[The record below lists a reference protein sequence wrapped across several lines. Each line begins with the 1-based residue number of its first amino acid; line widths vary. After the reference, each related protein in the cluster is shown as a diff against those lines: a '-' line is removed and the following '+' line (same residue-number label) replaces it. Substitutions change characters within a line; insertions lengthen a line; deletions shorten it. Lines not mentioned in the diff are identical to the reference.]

1 MTAPTIT
8 SVTVNGVDLDLDD
21 VILDVIITHGRGAIT
36 DSASPS
42 TLDMRIFATGQ
53 ITVPYTLGQSVNVKA
68 DTVDRFTGAIT
79 DMAISHSTTVDGQ
92 PPMTIIDVTAVGKL
106 ANLGRFFYETTR
118 PEEDLQARV
127 DAILTAT
134 GLTYSAQADPAY
146 ALLEVLAA
154 DAALEDARTQLD
166 VLNVWTGGTLYDKP
180 DGTVVFE
187 SYTRR
192 GYNYATA
199 TWAGMPLDW
208 DSTTGDWA
216 SQYAAGS
223 AAPSTV
229 TLPVTAVVW
238 EPRWAATSS
247 TIVNDVTVSYGTLDP
262 QDTFNQVDAVSVAA
276 FGSRA
281 ISITTGLVDVDDA
294 GNRAS
299 LVLTAQATERWTL
312 GGVEILMETLD
323 APTLALV
330 MGLTSGDRVIVT
342 GLPTPGPI
350 AQFLG
355 VLEGWTETYTI
366 DGYRLT
372 LALSDPRY
380 SYAMLPWD
388 EAGAAD
394 WQNVPITTTWSDVI
408 LQSNLVP

>member
-8 SVTVNGVDLDLDD
+8 SVTINGVDLDLDD

-36 DSASPS
+36 DAASPS

-79 DMAISHSTTVDGQ
+79 DMAISHATTINNN
-92 PPMTIIDVTAVGKL
+92 PPMTIIDVTAVGLL
-106 ANLGRFFYETTR
+106 ANLSRFFSDTTR
-118 PEEDLQARV
+118 PEEVLQDRV

-134 GLTYSAQADPAY
+134 GLTYSAQADPDY
-146 ALLEVLAA
+146 LLLEVLAA
-154 DAALEDARTQLD
+154 DAVLEDARTQLD
-166 VLNVWTGGTLYDKP
+166 VLNDWTGGTLYDKP

-199 TWAGMPLDW
+199 TWDDMPYDW
-208 DSTTGDWA
+208 DNTTGDWI
-216 SQYAAGS
+216 SQYALGD
-223 AAPSTV
+223 AAPTAV
-229 TLPVTAVVW
+229 TLPVSAVVW
-238 EPRWAATSS
+238 EPRWQATAS
-247 TIVNDVTVSYGTLDP
+247 TIINDVTVSYGTADP
-262 QDTFNQVDAVSVAA
+262 QDIFNQVDAVSVAA

-281 ISITTGLVDVDDA
+281 VTINTGLADLDDA
-294 GNRAS
+294 SNRAS

-312 GGVEILMETLD
+312 GGVEILMETLS
-323 APTLALV
+323 APELAEV
-330 MGLTSGDRVIVT
+330 MNLTSGDRVIVT

-350 AQFLG
+350 TEFLG

-380 SYAMLPWD
+380 SYAMLEWD
-388 EAGAAD
+388 GAGAAD
-394 WQNVPITTTWSDVI
+394 WANVPIATTWSDVI

>member
-8 SVTVNGVDLDLDD
+8 SVTINSIDLDLDD

-36 DSASPS
+36 DAASPS

-79 DMAISHSTTVDGQ
+79 DMAISHATTIDNN
-92 PPMTIIDVTAVGKL
+92 PPMTIIDVTAVGLL
-106 ANLGRFFYETTR
+106 ANLSRFFYDTTR
-118 PEEDLQARV
+118 PEEDLQDRV

-134 GLTYSAQADPAY
+134 GLTYSAQADPNY
-146 ALLEVLAA
+146 LFLEVLAA
-154 DAALEDARTQLD
+154 DAVLEDARTQLD
-166 VLNVWTGGTLYDKP
+166 SLNDQTGGTLYDKP

-199 TWAGMPLDW
+199 TWEGMPLDW
-208 DSTTGDWA
+208 DSTTGDWV
-216 SQYAAGS
+216 SQYAPGD
-223 AAPSTV
+223 AAPTAV

-238 EPRWAATSS
+238 EPRWQATAS
-247 TIVNDVTVSYGTLDP
+247 TIVNDVTVSYGTADP

-281 ISITTGLVDVDDA
+281 ITINTTLADVDDA
-294 GNRAS
+294 ANRAS

-312 GGVEILMETLD
+312 GGVEILMETLS
-323 APTLALV
+323 APELSEV
-330 MGLTSGDRVIVT
+330 MNLTSGDRVVVT

-350 AQFLG
+350 TEFLG

-394 WQNVPITTTWSDVI
+394 WVNVPIATTWSDVI

>member
-8 SVTVNGVDLDLDD
+8 SVTINGVDLDLDD

-36 DSASPS
+36 DAASPS

-68 DTVDRFTGAIT
+68 SSTNRFTGAIT
-79 DMAISHSTTVDGQ
+79 DMAISHATTIDGN
-92 PPMTIIDVTAVGKL
+92 PPMTIIDVTAIGKL
-106 ANLGRFFYETTR
+106 ANLSRFFYDTTR
-118 PEEDLQARV
+118 PAEDLQARV

-134 GLTYSAQADPAY
+134 GLTYAAQADPNY

-154 DAALEDARTQLD
+154 DAVLEDARTQLD
-166 VLNVWTGGTLYDKP
+166 TLNDWTGGTLYDKP

-208 DSTTGDWA
+208 TSTTLDWV
-216 SQYAAGS
+216 SQYAPGD
-223 AAPSTV
+223 AAPTAV
-229 TLPVTAVVW
+229 TLPVTAVIW
-238 EPRWAATSS
+238 EPRWQATAS
-247 TIVNDVTVSYGTLDP
+247 TIVNDVTVSYGAADP
-262 QDTFNQVDAVSVAA
+262 QLDYQDTDAASIAA

-281 ISITTGLVDVDDA
+281 IKVTTGLSDVGDA
-294 GNRAS
+294 ANRAS

-312 GGVEILMETLD
+312 GGVEILMETLT

-330 MGLTSGDRVIVT
+330 LGLTSGDRVIVT

-380 SYAMLPWD
+380 SYAMLTWA
-388 EAGAAD
+388 EAGTAD
-394 WQNVPITTTWSDVI
+394 WANVPITTTWSDVI